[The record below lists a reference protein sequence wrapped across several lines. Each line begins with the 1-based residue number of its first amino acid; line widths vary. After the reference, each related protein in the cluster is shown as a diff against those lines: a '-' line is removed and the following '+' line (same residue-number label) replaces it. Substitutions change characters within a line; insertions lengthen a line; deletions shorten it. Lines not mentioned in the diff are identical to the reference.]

1 MRSVELAL
9 ARGFGWTNRAIAR
22 RISSDST
29 NLLHGAVRALA
40 AGAVLF
46 ALAASAGCGAAAV
59 RAARAPGGNEPV
71 VRVLLEHSA
80 REVRLLS
87 NAPLSA
93 QPRGAAPRE
102 FPNGVLVRASA
113 AGSDGRALDLVDLL
127 SGEAIGA
134 GDEVVVRG
142 AGEAIVE
149 CAGRPYR
156 GAIVVRLT
164 RAGSLQVVNAL
175 GMESYLLGVVAG
187 EIGRLPLTRL
197 EAVKAQAI
205 AARTYALSS
214 IGQYG
219 ISAGFDLHATV
230 QDQVYEGVAGEDPTA
245 DAAVHETS
253 GLVLDYRGKLA
264 RAYYHASCGGRT
276 APIDEVWTDFSRIGY
291 LRGTA
296 DRSMRLGGGYPLC
309 GGGANFAWEESWDGR
324 TLERILAKSLPREL
338 GLPEGTDIGHVKGI
352 KVLHRGVSGRVLD
365 LEIKTTTDTYR
376 VTSDKV
382 RSVLRRPGPG
392 DPVLR
397 STLVRIEDVEKEA
410 GRVSRLVV
418 SGRGNGHGVG
428 MCQSGAIGM
437 AEAGASAGEILAHY
451 YPGTRVRDIA
461 DVGGVPAPPAVS
473 LSPGPAP
480 EIVERLIAWT
490 GAADAPSA
498 VVRR

>member
-1 MRSVELAL
+1 MKSSRAALRAFSAVAVLLAL
-9 ARGFGWTNRAIAR
+9 AAC
-22 RISSDST
+22 S
-29 NLLHGAVRALA
+29 
-40 AGAVLF
+40 
-46 ALAASAGCGAAAV
+46 GCGAAAV
-59 RAARAPGGNEPV
+59 RAERLPDSKEPI
-71 VRVLLEHSA
+71 VRVLLDDSA
-80 REVRLLS
+80 REARLTS
-87 NAPLSA
+87 NASLSA
-93 QPRGAAPRE
+93 RFRGAAARE
-102 FPNGVLVRASA
+102 YPNGLLVRTAA
-113 AGSDGRALDLVDLL
+113 AGSGGRTISLVDLL
-127 SGEAIGA
+127 SGEAADA
-134 GDEVVVRG
+134 GDEVVVSAAADG
-142 AGEAIVE
+142 IVE

-156 GAIVVRLT
+156 GAIVARLA
-164 RAGSLQVVNAL
+164 RGGALQIVNAL

-187 EIGRLPLTRL
+187 EIGRLPMTRI
-197 EAVKAQAI
+197 EAVKAQAV

-219 ISAGFDLHATV
+219 VAAGFDLHATV

-245 DAAVHETS
+245 DAAVHETN

-309 GGGANFAWEESWDGR
+309 GGGANFAWEETWDGR
-324 TLERILAKSLPREL
+324 TLERILARSLPREL

-376 VTSDKV
+376 ISNDKV
-382 RSVLRRPGPG
+382 RSVLRRPGTG

-437 AEAGASAGEILAHY
+437 AEAGASAREILAHY
-451 YPGTRVRDIA
+451 YPGTRLRDLA
-461 DVGGVPAPPAVS
+461 DVGGVPAPVAVS
-473 LSPGPAP
+473 LPGSPAP

-490 GAADAPSA
+490 GASLDADAVA
-498 VVRR
+498 RR

>member
-1 MRSVELAL
+1 MRTVE
-9 ARGFGWTNRAIAR
+9 
-22 RISSDST
+22 ISS
-29 NLLHGAVRALA
+29 G
-40 AGAVLF
+40 GAVLR
-46 ALAASAGCGAAAV
+46 ALVPCALLLTAVLSLAALSGCGAAAV
-59 RAARAPGGNEPV
+59 RAQRPPGASEPV
-71 VRVLLEHSA
+71 VRVLLDGSA
-80 REVRLLS
+80 RETRLTS
-87 NAPLSA
+87 NVSLFARSLDFA
-93 QPRGAAPRE
+93 ERE
-102 FPNGVLVRASA
+102 FPNGVLVRSGASA
-113 AGSDGRALDLVDLL
+113 SGARTLNLVDLL
-127 SGEAIGA
+127 SGEVVDA
-134 GDEVVVRG
+134 GDEVAVHA
-142 AGEAIVE
+142 AGDGILD

-164 RAGSLQVVNAL
+164 RGGALQLVNAL

-219 ISAGFDLHATV
+219 ASAGFDLYATV
-230 QDQVYEGVAGEDPTA
+230 QDQVYEGVRSEDPTA
-245 DAAVHETS
+245 DAAIHETS
-253 GLVLDYRGKLA
+253 GQVLDYRGKLA

-276 APIDEVWTDFSRIGY
+276 APVDEVWTDISRTGY

-309 GGGANFAWEESWDGR
+309 GGGANFAWEETWDGR
-324 TLERILAKSLPREL
+324 TLERILEKSLPREL
-338 GLPEGTDIGHVKGI
+338 GLPDGTDIGHVKGI

-365 LEIKTTTDTYR
+365 LEITTTTDTYR
-376 VTSDKV
+376 VRSDKV

-397 STLVRIEDVEKEA
+397 STLIRIEDVEKEA

-428 MCQSGAIGM
+428 MCQLGAIGM
-437 AEAGASAGEILAHY
+437 AEAGASAREILAHY
-451 YPGTRVRDIA
+451 YPGARIRDLA
-461 DVGGVPAPPAVS
+461 DVGGVPVPAATSLLAPPA
-473 LSPGPAP
+473 A

-490 GAADAPSA
+490 GSPSSADPLA
-498 VVRR
+498 RR